1 MSIDAGRS
9 LSGPAGAGGSLA
21 ALGVELADLQFN
33 RLGSETRRVEA
44 HLRQHQRQHN
54 EA

>member
-1 MSIDAGRS
+1 MSTDTPRC
-9 LSGPAGAGGSLA
+9 LNGPAGLGRSHA
-21 ALGVELADLQFN
+21 APGVEPADFQFN
-33 RLGSETRRVEA
+33 RLGSETRRVQK